1 MLLVSLCV
9 FLHLYRHISMI
20 EFNFTN
26 QTDQCRTWIVEH
38 VFENTELHM
47 QSEMYSFIYV
57 QLKSFTQLTN
67 INCTNLKLPTEFLL
81 VNAEQ
86 DTLVEENINFNEI
99 LNMIAFPANDF
110 KPKIQ
115 INSILG
121 FNQYENRVKENFDHH
136 KKYEFNLDKVKFDFY
151 LNKTL
156 ITRETCRHENFYG
169 KQIEYF
175 WPMRSVFFNNEVSYS
190 RPVCPYAFLNSRLLQ
205 LGLHQ
210 ITNSF
215 IYKNRLE
222 FLNIDHE
229 IPSHIGLNIL
239 YLWYLEITIRLEEL
253 SSKILYPL
261 IFKHITHLSITGS
274 PTLIQAN
281 LFENFT
287 DINFVAIHFDN
298 LVSIFHAGLD
308 WLSYLN

>member
-1 MLLVSLCV
+1 
-9 FLHLYRHISMI
+9 
-20 EFNFTN
+20 
-26 QTDQCRTWIVEH
+26 
-38 VFENTELHM
+38 
-47 QSEMYSFIYV
+47 
-57 QLKSFTQLTN
+57 
-67 INCTNLKLPTEFLL
+67 
-81 VNAEQ
+81 
-86 DTLVEENINFNEI
+86 
-99 LNMIAFPANDF
+99 MIAFPAHEF

-115 INSILG
+115 INNILG
-121 FNQYENRVKENFDHH
+121 FNQYENRVKQSFDHYN

-156 ITRETCRHENFYG
+156 ITRETCRHENFFG

-175 WPMRSVFFNNEVSYS
+175 WPMMSVFFNNEVSYS
-190 RPVCPYAFLNSRLLQ
+190 RPVCPYVFLNSHLLQ

-210 ITNSF
+210 ITNNL

-222 FLNIDHE
+222 FLHIDHE
-229 IPSHIGLNIL
+229 IPSHIGLNIH

-274 PTLIQAN
+274 PTRIQAN